1 VPVTVDAW
9 LLFCATEA
17 VLSFTP
23 GPAVLLVVSLGLS
36 RGGRAGVAASLGILT
51 ANAMYF
57 ALSATALGAVLQAS
71 WQLFVVVKWLGAA
84 YLIWLGARMIFSRAR
99 RPDSAAQPELGR
111 GARTRPFWLGFVT
124 QGANP
129 KALLFFTAI
138 LPQFIDPRGAVG
150 LQILVLGVSS
160 VVIELV
166 ALTAYAAVASAA
178 NTWTHRPRVGLTL
191 QRVGGAMLVGAG
203 VQLASMRRS

>member
-1 VPVTVDAW
+1 LTAEAW

-36 RGGRAGVAASLGILT
+36 RGGRAGVAGSLGILA
-51 ANAMYF
+51 ANALYF
-57 ALSATALGAVLQAS
+57 ALSATTLGAILQTS
-71 WQLFVVVKWLGAA
+71 WQLFMVVKWLGAA
-84 YLIWLGARMIFSRAR
+84 YLIWLGARMIFARAR
-99 RPDSAAQPELGR
+99 RPESATPPELSR
-111 GARTRPFWLGFVT
+111 RSATRSFWLGFLT

-150 LQILVLGVSS
+150 MQILVLGVSS
-160 VVIELV
+160 VLIELI
-166 ALTAYAAVASAA
+166 ALTMYVAAAGAA
-178 NTWTHRPRVGLTL
+178 RRWTRRPRVGRTL
-191 QRVGGAMLVGAG
+191 QRLGGAMLVGAG
-203 VQLASMRRS
+203 VQLASIRRA

>member
-1 VPVTVDAW
+1 LTVEAW
-9 LLFCATEA
+9 LLFCITEA

-36 RGGRAGVAASLGILT
+36 RGGRAGIAGSFGILA
-51 ANAMYF
+51 ANAVYF
-57 ALSATALGAVLQAS
+57 ALSATTLGAVLQTS

-84 YLIWLGARMIFSRAR
+84 YLVWLGARMIFSRAQRPESSAPMELSR
-99 RPDSAAQPELGR
+99 RST
-111 GARTRPFWLGFVT
+111 ARSFWLGFVT

-150 LQILVLGVSS
+150 PQIVLLGVSS
-160 VVIELV
+160 VLIELV
-166 ALTAYAAVASAA
+166 ALIMYVTAARAARS
-178 NTWTHRPRVGLTL
+178 WTHRPRVGMVL
-191 QRVGGAMLVGAG
+191 QRVGGGMLVGAG
-203 VQLASMRRS
+203 VQLASMRRA